1 MAKFGSRVN
10 RLGSGDG
17 GKCSVGNIDR
27 ELDELVRFAPCL
39 PSHRA
44 PQGLSEEAHLR
55 WINNLLENH
64 RVNGAC
70 ESRDAEE
77 EIK

>member
-1 MAKFGSRVN
+1 MANFGNRVN

-17 GKCSVGNIDR
+17 GKFSVGDIDA
-27 ELDELVRFAPCL
+27 ELDALVRFAPCL

-44 PQGLSEEAHLR
+44 PEGLSEEKHLV

-64 RVNGAC
+64 RVNGPC
-70 ESRDAEE
+70 ESRQDREE
-77 EIK
+77 R